1 MWVRF
6 VCVSYKLVNLLRNR
20 TFEPLMRSS
29 FFPPLNTRY
38 WYEILMASGVK
49 LIMMKLVSFPWAII
63 IHFQLISRQWPF
75 IYNFLSTKICILF
88 RNYVRHILEKI
99 AFCHVIFRDR
109 PNMCSSLFWAKFV
122 KNWQFYSISPFQT
135 TNTVQYRNLR
145 WCLLRLKSEFS
156 EHLCNFLPIIL
167 VTL

>member
-63 IHFQLISRQWPF
+63 THFQLISRQWPF
-75 IYNFLSTKICILF
+75 IYNFLSTTICILF
-88 RNYVRHILEKI
+88 RNYVRHILEKLHSVMLSFVI
-99 AFCHVIFRDR
+99 AHICAHYYFE
-109 PNMCSSLFWAKFV
+109 
-122 KNWQFYSISPFQT
+122 
-135 TNTVQYRNLR
+135 RNLWR
-145 WCLLRLKSEFS
+145 TDNSILSPHFRRQIRFNIATCVDVSLGLRASFP
-156 EHLCNFLPIIL
+156 NIPIIL